1 MNTSLTIIPLKID
14 ERLTFANV
22 ISGAE
27 KTISQYLQQYQFNIT
42 VKIAVKVH
50 QNDEAYVKKIEGD
63 EKFIWEE
70 NEYAFFM
77 LDKSKTGIEAYCN
90 KLSDTLE
97 YWPKYLEETCG
108 KMLSEKQIHVAKA
121 LNMKWYFKRTP
132 GQAVLSILAYGHLAA
147 AVARLTDGVISSQAV
162 AGEDLPP
169 SGADVFISKFF
180 HPDKMI
186 HENSK
191 KWVEKN
197 LNKLRGSAPPAAAP
211 AADRTLIK

>member
-1 MNTSLTIIPLKID
+1 MNTSLTILPLKID
-14 ERLTFANV
+14 EQLTFANV

-27 KTISQYLQQYQFNIT
+27 KTIAQYLQQYQFNVT

-50 QNDEAYVKKIEGD
+50 NNDEAYIKKIEGD
-63 EKFIWEE
+63 ERFIWED

-97 YWPKYLEETCG
+97 YWPQYLEETCG
-108 KMLSEKQIHVAKA
+108 KMLNAKQLPIVKG

-147 AVARLTDGVISSQAV
+147 SVARLTDGVISSQATG
-162 AGEDLPP
+162 GEDIPP
-169 SGADVFISKFF
+169 STADEFITKFF

-186 HENSK
+186 HENNR

-197 LNKLRGSAPPAAAP
+197 LNKLRGSTPASANSGGA
-211 AADRTLIK
+211 LIK